1 MRERRQLFLRAG
13 IAAAFVLVLFSV
25 LYTRQQKREPIT
37 ATSFKLS
44 TVVKITLYD
53 SQDQTILDEAMK
65 LCDTYEQ
72 IFSRTLPES
81 ELYRLYHGMLP
92 QKNGAYTVS
101 ETLAELILEGLAYS
115 RRCEGAF
122 DISIEPISSLWD
134 FTSGKKQVPSV
145 GEIAQAKDLV
155 DYRDVSV
162 NGQQV
167 RFAQEGMRLELGA
180 IAKGYIADRIRELLE
195 SKGIKSAII
204 DLGGNV
210 VCIGG
215 RPDGSPFR
223 VGIQRPFAD
232 RNETVAMIEITDQSV
247 VSSGVYERY
256 FEKDGKLYHHILN
269 PKDGYPYENGLL
281 SVTIVS
287 DRSVDGDGL
296 STSCFAL
303 GLEAGMELVE
313 SIPDVHAVFITEDGT
328 LHFSEGFEEELH
340 LEYTSQQE

>member
-1 MRERRQLFLRAG
+1 MCIR
-13 IAAAFVLVLFSV
+13 
-25 LYTRQQKREPIT
+25 
-37 ATSFKLS
+37 
-44 TVVKITLYD
+44 D
-53 SQDQTILDEAMK
+53 S
-65 LCDTYEQ
+65 
-72 IFSRTLPES
+72 
-81 ELYRLYHGMLP
+81 
-92 QKNGAYTVS
+92 
-101 ETLAELILEGLAYS
+101 AYS

-232 RNETVAMIEITDQSV
+232 RNETVATIELSLIHISLFLCRYSACSMRRNSPRSRSRQAVAGSSFVMPTISSWLWSRSRSRICFSLLAAYFSNKETMCFP
-247 VSSGVYERY
+247 VS
-256 FEKDGKLYHHILN
+256 
-269 PKDGYPYENGLL
+269 
-281 SVTIVS
+281 
-287 DRSVDGDGL
+287 
-296 STSCFAL
+296 
-303 GLEAGMELVE
+303 
-313 SIPDVHAVFITEDGT
+313 
-328 LHFSEGFEEELH
+328 
-340 LEYTSQQE
+340 